1 MAQEA
6 YFVSKKD
13 LLQWINST
21 LSLNLTKVE
30 QVCACFLYN
39 LMPIADMPARQQ
51 APEDPASDHRI
62 VLSQTSSGAVACQ
75 LLDALQP
82 GVVNMNKVGLV
93 SQEQGICQS
102 HIYLICAGRGK
113 DRRLVSHAQ

>member
-30 QVCACFLYN
+30 QVCACFFYTFYAIRDIL
-39 LMPIADMPARQQ
+39 ARHQ
-51 APEDPASDHRI
+51 DPKDPFGDHRV

-82 GVVNMNKVGLV
+82 GVVNMNKV
-93 SQEQGICQS
+93 
-102 HIYLICAGRGK
+102 
-113 DRRLVSHAQ
+113 